1 MRMHFAEIISTVA
14 ALIVVGASVLRVH
27 ALRWSVAPLAMLT
40 ALALA
45 MYSATV
51 ACRPLMGLPTSIE
64 GTILHCLIAL
74 NALADWESTRCEHE
88 SARSCPVR
96 FQL

>member
-1 MRMHFAEIISTVA
+1 MKMHVAEIISTLA
-14 ALIVVGASVLRVH
+14 ALIVAGISVLRVH
-27 ALRWSVAPLAMLT
+27 ALRWSVAPLAMLA
-40 ALALA
+40 ALTLA

-51 ACRPLMGLPTSIE
+51 ACRPFMGLPTSIE
-64 GTILHCLIAL
+64 GTVLHCLIAL

-88 SARSCPVR
+88 SARSCPIR